1 MTALPERF
9 RYIVVE
15 GPIGAGKTSLARRLA
30 GVSGSTLLLEDPG
43 ANPFLPGF
51 YQDPARYA
59 LPVQLFFMFQ
69 RIDQVR
75 DLTQADMFKHATI
88 ADFMLDKD
96 PLFARLTLNDDE
108 LRLYQQIYAQ
118 VKPQTTS
125 PDLVIYLQASVET
138 LVERVKRRLDAE
150 FAPAGYNVG
159 FNAGE
164 AAGQT
169 VPHLHLHVIPRFA
182 GDVADPRGGVR
193 HVIPGK
199 GNNLVPAPE
208 APTEGGVLVTPFDG
222 RLRLELVR
230 CLIRDDLDR
239 IDLLVS
245 FVKRSGIELIALAIG
260 WLLGGTH

>member
-30 GVSGSTLLLEDPG
+30 EVSGSTLLLEDPG

-138 LVERVKRRLDAE
+138 LVERVKRRAINYERAISEDYLVKLAE
-150 FAPAGYNVG
+150 SYARFFYQYDGAPVLIVNS
-159 FNAGE
+159 E
-164 AAGQT
+164 
-169 VPHLHLHVIPRFA
+169 HLNFVDTP
-182 GDVADPRGGVR
+182 AD
-193 HVIPGK
+193 
-199 GNNLVPAPE
+199 
-208 APTEGGVLVTPFDG
+208 F
-222 RLRLELVR
+222 
-230 CLIRDDLDR
+230 
-239 IDLLVS
+239 DLLLQ
-245 FVKRSGIELIALAIG
+245 RIAAMRG
-260 WLLGGTH
+260 NREFFSLGE